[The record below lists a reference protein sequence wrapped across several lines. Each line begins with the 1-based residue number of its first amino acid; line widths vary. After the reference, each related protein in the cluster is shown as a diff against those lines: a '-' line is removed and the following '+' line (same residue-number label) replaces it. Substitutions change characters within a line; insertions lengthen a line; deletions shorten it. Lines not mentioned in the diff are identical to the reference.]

1 MSEDYLI
8 HHGIKGQKHG
18 ERRYQNKDG
27 SLTNLGRIHYGV
39 GAARKHRED
48 ARAVRS
54 AARIIKGVRNPVA
67 AAKNLR
73 TVGKVVK
80 REVAPSSKD
89 IDKKI
94 ESLKSKKAE
103 ALGTITDTHDYDTRT
118 TKQKQL
124 DASKPKTNP
133 MEKKPKGK
141 FEANENA
148 ESLKEGLKKGKDAL
162 RRHLAPNSADLDAQ
176 IAKLEAKQKEVRE
189 REGKKRQIQELKDD
203 IKRQPEMTKRGE
215 NAPEK
220 KSTFKR
226 IKDISNMSDDEIN
239 ARINRLKKQSELA
252 NAEIDVKLGP
262 VLATAKNMLG
272 QAASEEFKALAKT
285 TFKKLGESFL
295 EESGI
300 LPQDPYEKADKE
312 AKYWQNVVNAQTNAR
327 KAQGVKQ
334 PETKEVAAKKES
346 NYWKNLANAKDF
358 QDYVEG
364 RRPDRPDAKKPE
376 GGNSSK
382 GSSKGTDK
390 KAEPS
395 KSKSQEGSS
404 KPAGLLK
411 AGAKDRAKSLGISKG
426 KIDSVERLK
435 ANGKTIAEIARMQGL
450 TEAQVKSILYHDDTS
465 MNGFA
470 YIAHS
475 SDGDYLV
482 HYGAKGMHWG
492 ERRWQDYAGRLTEA
506 GRIHYGIGKRAA
518 KFGGQLAK
526 AKGEHLAKQGNLLA
540 KSAGNKLRKAA
551 SDVGRRLGTQK
562 SVSDALR
569 NRAMQLDYFTKKND
583 AVRRL
588 SLAMESSI
596 RSAVSSSNNRFHR
609 RMGAGRT
616 WLASAE
622 RSGEYLRLPLESAR
636 SMAFGGAPSKAMFK
650 YGTEGHY
657 GSHHGG
663 FHVDDDNIYSILRD
677 IMG

>member
-8 HHGIKGQKHG
+8 HYQVKGAKHG
-18 ERRYQNKDG
+18 VRRYQNKDG

-94 ESLKSKKAE
+94 EALKSKKAE

-124 DASKPKTNP
+124 AASKPKTNP

-141 FEANENA
+141 LEPNENA

-226 IKDISNMSDDEIN
+226 IKDISNMSDAEIN
-239 ARINRLKKQSELA
+239 ARLNRLKKQAELT
-252 NAEIDVKLGP
+252 NAEVDAKLGP

-272 QAASEEFKALAKT
+272 QAAAEEFKALSKSAM
-285 TFKKLGESFL
+285 KKIGERFL

-300 LPQDPYEKADKE
+300 LPVDPYAEAEKE

-327 KAQGVKQ
+327 RAQGVKE

-346 NYWKNLANAKDF
+346 NYWKNLADAKDF

-364 RRPDRPDAKKPE
+364 RRPDRPDTKK
-376 GGNSSK
+376 GDGNSSK
-382 GSSKGTDK
+382 GSFKGSDK
-390 KAEPS
+390 KPEPS

-411 AGAKDRAKSLGISKG
+411 AAAKDRAKSLGISKG

-450 TEAQVKSILYHDDTS
+450 TEAQVKNILYHDDTS

-475 SDGDYLV
+475 SDGDQLV
-482 HYGAKGMHWG
+482 HSGIKGMHWG

-526 AKGEHLAKQGNLLA
+526 AKGEHFAKQGNLLA

-569 NRAMQLDYFTKKND
+569 NRAMQLDYFTKRN
-583 AVRRL
+583 ATIRSL
-588 SLAMESSI
+588 SAAMRDSI
-596 RSAVSSSNNRFHR
+596 RSTVSNSNDRFR
-609 RMGAGRT
+609 RRSVAGRT
-616 WLASAE
+616 WLASAA
-622 RSGEYLRLPLESAR
+622 RSNEYLNLPIDEAR
-636 SMAFGGAPSKAMFK
+636 RMLFGGAPSDAMFK
-650 YGTEGHY
+650 YSHGHHRAVSY
-657 GSHHGG
+657 NH
-663 FHVDDDNIYSILRD
+663 DNVREILRA
-677 IMG
+677 IMS

>member
-8 HHGIKGQKHG
+8 HYGRKGQTWG
-18 ERRYQNKDG
+18 VRQYQNKDG

-39 GAARKHRED
+39 GAARKHTSD

-54 AARIIKGVRNPVA
+54 AVKLVKGVKNPVA

-73 TVGKVVK
+73 NVGKVVK
-80 REVAPSSKD
+80 REIKPSSKD
-89 IDKKI
+89 IDTKI
-94 ESLKSKKAE
+94 ESLKSKRAE
-103 ALGTITDTHDYDTRT
+103 RLGEITDTHDYDTRSS
-118 TKQKQL
+118 KQKKIET
-124 DASKPKTNP
+124 SKPKVNP
-133 MEKKPKGK
+133 LEKKSKGLDL
-141 FEANENA
+141 NENGEA
-148 ESLKEGLKKGKDAL
+148 VKKGLEKGKDTL
-162 RRHLAPNSADLDAQ
+162 RRHLAPTNADLDEQ

-189 REGKKRQIQELKDD
+189 REGKKRQIKELKEG
-203 IKRQPEMTKRGE
+203 IKKEPDVTKRGE

-220 KSTFKR
+220 KSLYKS
-226 IKDISNMSDDEIN
+226 IKDISNMSDAEIN
-239 ARINRLKKQSELA
+239 ARINRLKKEAELSS
-252 NAEIDVKLGP
+252 AELDVRLGP

-272 QAASEEFKALAKT
+272 QAAAEEFKALSKSAM
-285 TFKKLGESFL
+285 KKIGERFL

-300 LPQDPYEKADKE
+300 LPVDQYAEAEKE

-327 KAQGVKQ
+327 RAQGVKE

-346 NYWKNLANAKDF
+346 NYWKNRADAKDY

-364 RRPDRPDAKKPE
+364 RRPDRPDAKKPD

-382 GSSKGTDK
+382 GSSKGADK
-390 KAEPS
+390 KTEPS

-411 AGAKDRAKSLGISKG
+411 ASAKDRAKSLGISKG

-482 HYGAKGMHWG
+482 HYGQKGMHWG

-506 GRIHYGIGKRAA
+506 GRLHYGIGKRAA

-569 NRAMQLDYFTKKND
+569 NRAMQLDYFTKRN
-583 AVRRL
+583 AAIRSL
-588 SLAMESSI
+588 SAAMRDSI
-596 RSAVSSSNNRFHR
+596 RSTVSNSNDRFR
-609 RMGAGRT
+609 RRSVAGRT
-616 WLASAE
+616 WLASAA
-622 RSGEYLRLPLESAR
+622 RSNEYLNLPIDEAR
-636 SMAFGGAPSKAMFK
+636 RMLFGGAPSDAMFK
-650 YGTEGHY
+650 YSHGHHRGVSY
-657 GSHHGG
+657 NH
-663 FHVDDDNIYSILRD
+663 DNVHEILRA
-677 IMG
+677 IMS